1 MSDVLDRIRRELQQR
16 LESTRAAAQ
25 EHERV
30 RAALEALEHAV
41 KPLEEVTR
49 RAASGASQRG
59 RRVAARARSAS
70 SPVGSAT
77 TESDAATASP
87 TRPARTA
94 RRRATG
100 SRKVSGHRPRPE
112 GGFCIDGEG
121 RGRRDGSGRCPR
133 DREARPRACAAGR

>member
-30 RAALEALEHAV
+30 RVALEALEHAV

-49 RAASGASQRG
+49 RAAGGASKQG
-59 RRVAARARSAS
+59 RRVAARARPAS
-70 SPVGSAT
+70 SPASSAT
-77 TESDAATASP
+77 TASEAVTAST
-87 TRPARTA
+87 TRPVRTG

-100 SRKVSGHRPRPE
+100 SAPKSAGTT
-112 GGFCIDGEG
+112 
-121 RGRRDGSGRCPR
+121 RGRQAASAATTKSG
-133 DREARPRACAAGR
+133 AGET

>member
-59 RRVAARARSAS
+59 RRVAARARAS

-87 TRPARTA
+87 TRAARTA
-94 RRRATG
+94 RRRAAG
-100 SRKVSGHRPRPE
+100 SRKSAGTGLGRKAVSE
-112 GGFCIDGEG
+112 
-121 RGRRDGSGRCPR
+121 ST
-133 DREARPRACAAGR
+133 AKAGASVTGA

>member
-30 RAALEALEHAV
+30 RAAREALEHAV

-49 RAASGASQRG
+49 RAAGGASQRG
-59 RRVAARARSAS
+59 RRVAARVRPES

-77 TESDAATASP
+77 PVSGAATAAA

-94 RRRATG
+94 RRRAAG
-100 SRKVSGHRPRPE
+100 SPPQA
-112 GGFCIDGEG
+112 GGTG
-121 RGRRDGSGRCPR
+121 RGRK
-133 DREARPRACAAGR
+133 

>member
-59 RRVAARARSAS
+59 RRVAARARAS

-87 TRPARTA
+87 SSRGPNGPAA
-94 RRRATG
+94 CRRLAE
-100 SRKVSGHRPRPE
+100 VSGHRPRSE
-112 GGFCIDGEG
+112 GGFWIDGEG
-121 RGRRDGSGRCPR
+121 WGRRDGSGRGPR
-133 DREARPRACAAGR
+133 DREARPRACASGR

>member
-25 EHERV
+25 EHESV
-30 RAALEALEHAV
+30 RAALEALEHTV

-59 RRVAARARSAS
+59 RRVAARARAS

-77 TESDAATASP
+77 TESESAAATASP
-87 TRPARTA
+87 SRAARTA
-94 RRRATG
+94 RRRAAG
-100 SRKVSGHRPRPE
+100 SRKS
-112 GGFCIDGEG
+112 
-121 RGRRDGSGRCPR
+121 
-133 DREARPRACAAGR
+133 AGTG